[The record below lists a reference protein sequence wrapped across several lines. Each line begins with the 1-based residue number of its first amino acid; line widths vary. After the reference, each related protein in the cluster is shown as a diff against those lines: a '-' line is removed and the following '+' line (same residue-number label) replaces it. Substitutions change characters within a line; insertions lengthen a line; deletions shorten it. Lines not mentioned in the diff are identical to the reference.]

1 MSFRAHPQ
9 LLLLGLGLLPLFHH
23 AIPGSAETGEI
34 TSALQAATP
43 SSRENFWTLDEC
55 CNISFPSSRWTWKLQ
70 VLLISLHQNG
80 RRSSGSECL
89 YLCTQWGMP
98 GPSHQCSMKV
108 TSQSL
113 WHLLKCGTLDMCFN
127 SFSPQGAVGIS
138 PVAFACS
145 FYSEMKK
152 GRGLRMPKDTIACE

>member
-23 AIPGSAETGEI
+23 ATPGSAETGEI

-43 SSRENFWTLDEC
+43 SSRENFWTLDKC

-98 GPSHQCSMKV
+98 GPISVPWKWQA
-108 TSQSL
+108 SL
-113 WHLLKCGTLDMCFN
+113 SDISWNVEHWICASTHSLPKEQLGFPQWLLLAHSTVRWRKEE
-127 SFSPQGAVGIS
+127 A
-138 PVAFACS
+138 
-145 FYSEMKK
+145 
-152 GRGLRMPKDTIACE
+152 